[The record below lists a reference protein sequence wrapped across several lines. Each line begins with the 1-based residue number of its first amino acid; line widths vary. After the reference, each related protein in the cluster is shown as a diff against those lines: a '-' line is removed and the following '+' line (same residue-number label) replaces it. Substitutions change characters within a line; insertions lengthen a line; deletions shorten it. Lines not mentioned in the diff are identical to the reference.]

1 MDIEAL
7 RIEAIREPVLILL
20 VLLVIGILEHL
31 QHMLIPIDPSDV
43 VRRAAVPPAGDAV
56 LRIRRQ
62 AVLSHVPV
70 DFTERQGMGEVVAEI
85 IGPRELIAFCF
96 EKVSE
101 RPVVEVAVFDLT
113 GRKVLITVLLR

>member
-1 MDIEAL
+1 MDIFN
-7 RIEAIREPVLILL
+7 VLTL
-20 VLLVIGILEHL
+20 IGGLCL
-31 QHMLIPIDPSDV
+31 FLFGMNV
-43 VRRAAVPPAGDAV
+43 
-56 LRIRRQ
+56 
-62 AVLSHVPV
+62 
-70 DFTERQGMGEVVAEI
+70 MGEVVAEI